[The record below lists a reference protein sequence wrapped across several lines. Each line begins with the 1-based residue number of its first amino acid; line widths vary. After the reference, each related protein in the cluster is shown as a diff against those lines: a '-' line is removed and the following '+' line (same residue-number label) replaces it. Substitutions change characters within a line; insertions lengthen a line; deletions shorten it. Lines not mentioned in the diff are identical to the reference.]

1 MSLLII
7 HFRKSFACGER
18 KRNDSIV
25 IISRLYKSTAPPLN
39 GSVCI
44 TSSSLS
50 KPSLR
55 IDLMWLLTL
64 PENTPNKVAISQDDI
79 QTGVVGIC
87 TFPFSP
93 MVMISLFI
101 YCCPVKLKK
110 TKSSYSKPFIIGLRG
125 FIFKKQAPP
134 NQKGLA
140 PVVLFVVLWQGCS
153 PMFCRDFP

>member
-7 HFRKSFACGER
+7 HLRKLLACGEG

-39 GSVCI
+39 DSVCI

-64 PENTPNKVAISQDDI
+64 PENTPNKVAISQADI

-87 TFPFSP
+87 TFPFFP

-101 YCCPVKLKK
+101 VIQYSLFFLLSINLSI
-110 TKSSYSKPFIIGLRG
+110 SSA
-125 FIFKKQAPP
+125 IFFSEIFA
-134 NQKGLA
+134 
-140 PVVLFVVLWQGCS
+140 
-153 PMFCRDFP
+153 

>member
-7 HFRKSFACGER
+7 HFRKSFACGEG
-18 KRNDSIV
+18 KRNDGIF

-39 GSVCI
+39 DSVCI
-44 TSSSLS
+44 TSYSLS

-64 PENTPNKVAISQDDI
+64 PENTSNKVAISQADI

-93 MVMISLFI
+93 MVMISLLIVYFTI
-101 YCCPVKLKK
+101 HCSFFFQLAYPYPLLSSSR
-110 TKSSYSKPFIIGLRG
+110 KSSHRS
-125 FIFKKQAPP
+125 AC
-134 NQKGLA
+134 
-140 PVVLFVVLWQGCS
+140 W
-153 PMFCRDFP
+153 

>member
-7 HFRKSFACGER
+7 HLRKLLACGEG

-39 GSVCI
+39 DSVCI

-64 PENTPNKVAISQDDI
+64 PEDTPNKVAISQADI
-79 QTGVVGIC
+79 QTEVVGIC

-101 YCCPVKLKK
+101 VIQYSLFFLLSINLSI
-110 TKSSYSKPFIIGLRG
+110 SSA
-125 FIFKKQAPP
+125 IFFSEIFA
-134 NQKGLA
+134 
-140 PVVLFVVLWQGCS
+140 
-153 PMFCRDFP
+153 

>member
-7 HFRKSFACGER
+7 HFRKSFACGEG

-39 GSVCI
+39 DSVCI

-64 PENTPNKVAISQDDI
+64 PENTSNKVAISQADI

-93 MVMISLFI
+93 MVMISLLIVYFNI
-101 YCCPVKLKK
+101 HCSFFFQLAYPYPLLSSSR
-110 TKSSYSKPFIIGLRG
+110 KSSHRS
-125 FIFKKQAPP
+125 AC
-134 NQKGLA
+134 
-140 PVVLFVVLWQGCS
+140 W
-153 PMFCRDFP
+153 

>member
-7 HFRKSFACGER
+7 HFRKSFACGEG

-39 GSVCI
+39 DSVCI

-64 PENTPNKVAISQDDI
+64 PEKTSNKVAISQADI

-93 MVMISLFI
+93 MVMISLLIVYFNI
-101 YCCPVKLKK
+101 HCSFFFQLAYPYPLLSSSR
-110 TKSSYSKPFIIGLRG
+110 KSSHRS
-125 FIFKKQAPP
+125 AC
-134 NQKGLA
+134 
-140 PVVLFVVLWQGCS
+140 W
-153 PMFCRDFP
+153 

>member
-7 HFRKSFACGER
+7 HFRKSFACGEG
-18 KRNDSIV
+18 KRNDCIV

-39 GSVCI
+39 DSVCI

-64 PENTPNKVAISQDDI
+64 PENTSNKVAISQADI

-93 MVMISLFI
+93 MVMISLLIVYFTI
-101 YCCPVKLKK
+101 HCSFFFQLAYPYPLLSSSR
-110 TKSSYSKPFIIGLRG
+110 KSSHRS
-125 FIFKKQAPP
+125 AC
-134 NQKGLA
+134 
-140 PVVLFVVLWQGCS
+140 W
-153 PMFCRDFP
+153 

>member
-7 HFRKSFACGER
+7 HFRKSFACGEG
-18 KRNDSIV
+18 KRNDGIF

-39 GSVCI
+39 DSFCI
-44 TSSSLS
+44 TSYSLS

-64 PENTPNKVAISQDDI
+64 PENTSNKVAISQADI

-93 MVMISLFI
+93 MVMISLLIVYFTI
-101 YCCPVKLKK
+101 HCSFFFQLAYPYPLLSSSR
-110 TKSSYSKPFIIGLRG
+110 KSSHRS
-125 FIFKKQAPP
+125 AC
-134 NQKGLA
+134 
-140 PVVLFVVLWQGCS
+140 W
-153 PMFCRDFP
+153 